1 MCPKSWKETCLFHV
15 KIFGVFCNCLHKVC
29 LTGSRLANES
39 WWYIFV
45 FCSDLRPANDINKP
59 VHAHSFVYLTWS
71 ELAVK
76 GNNLPFL
83 GLTAWFPIPA
93 EVSALDTCS
102 QDKLSDSMTR
112 LGNNAVRHRP
122 LKTLS
127 CFIDFLSDI
136 WFYLNF
142 NSVLHQF
149 FIRALYRVSCL
160 ASEKK
165 IVASNLRLFL
175 TFKS

>member
-1 MCPKSWKETCLFHV
+1 MIRSLYTQTSSVKSYSINEGDLCYLYTHHV
-15 KIFGVFCNCLHKVC
+15 RSTRWTGEAYLH
-29 LTGSRLANES
+29 
-39 WWYIFV
+39 
-45 FCSDLRPANDINKP
+45 INVSQTLP
-59 VHAHSFVYLTWS
+59 WS

-76 GNNLPFL
+76 GNNLPFW

-142 NSVLHQF
+142 NSVFHQF
-149 FIRALYRVSCL
+149 FIRGFLFDIR
-160 ASEKK
+160 KK
-165 IVASNLRLFL
+165 NCSF
-175 TFKS
+175 